1 MNSLSALEMKINIQS
16 KSMAQ
21 KLFERGISEQANA
34 PPNKLKIPDYRLG
47 EAVHHERYGAGQ
59 VMAHLP
65 DGRLQI
71 RFAGVRKS
79 QMIFP
84 SFINRA

>member
-1 MNSLSALEMKINIQS
+1 MNSLSAIEMTINIQS

-21 KLFERGISEQANA
+21 KLFERGIADQVGAQPTDVNNRDGYLASRKA
-34 PPNKLKIPDYRLG
+34 PDYHLG
-47 EAVHHERYGAGQ
+47 ESVYHGRYGAGQ

-71 RFAGVRKS
+71 RFTGV
-79 QMIFP
+79 
-84 SFINRA
+84 